1 MVFHGLQWNL
11 CLCLFKVKDCFSPL
25 LSESQQLLVPLEEL
39 EKQMTAFYDS
49 LGKIDEIMT
58 VLEPEAQSSPLFK
71 QKHQM
76 KFFFQETWLIE
87 CIGSNTEVHI
97 MIEIQW

>member
-1 MVFHGLQWNL
+1 MKKTFLRAMNSALSLWSFMVFDGICVFVFL
-11 CLCLFKVKDCFSPL
+11 KVKDCYSPL

-58 VLEPEAQSSPLFK
+58 VLKHEAQSSPLFK
-71 QKHQM
+71 QKHQVR
-76 KFFFQETWLIE
+76 KIFFQET
-87 CIGSNTEVHI
+87 
-97 MIEIQW
+97 